1 MMFRSMALTIILF
14 LTSCSASESGN
25 TDSDR
30 TASDG
35 TDNAAPSNEVSETQ
49 AVTAQEQPSSNNDLL
64 LTSEDVASSQTCAL
78 DLRELRRL
86 GCVPSDPGSCIDPAT
101 GQPYCGVANW
111 LNDFHERDP
120 RFSEALDILK
130 EPEII
135 GGKDV
140 PLYAYLETVLITPD
154 VNLIRPLCSGVLI
167 HPGAVL
173 TARHCVQ
180 DGTAIDGSSVR
191 FGREFDGPIH
201 LSVVASVSVPDS
213 IGMVNSDIAILWL
226 SQPVPEFI
234 RPATI
239 ASAND
244 IDSTAGDADFQSTF
258 AKVATIPDA
267 KAAKA
272 ARVVGFGLTEQR
284 TYGTKLYADLAVVT
298 ANCDA
303 GFTDR
308 RTSNF
313 YTDMEFY
320 GCDENQ
326 ELVAGAVRTSGA
338 FSVDTCSGDS
348 GGPVFVVNAE
358 SALSGKLYKASIKP
372 QENPLDVSY
381 RLAGITSRAVET
393 EYIPAGDMRCG
404 NGGIYERISG
414 ANLAWLQTELAERGH
429 QLSMAQ
435 ND

>member
-1 MMFRSMALTIILF
+1 MILRSTALTIILL
-14 LTSCSASESGN
+14 LTSCSASE
-25 TDSDR
+25 TVIPDSDR

-35 TDNAAPSNEVSETQ
+35 LQ
-49 AVTAQEQPSSNNDLL
+49 
-64 LTSEDVASSQTCAL
+64 LTSDNVASSQTCKL

-86 GCVPSDPGSCIDPAT
+86 GCVPSDPESCIDPAT

-111 LNDFHERDP
+111 ISDLHERDP

-140 PLYAYLETVLITPD
+140 ALYAYLETVLITPD

-167 HPGAVL
+167 HPGVVL

-180 DGTAIDGSSVR
+180 DGTAIEGSSVR
-191 FGREFDGPIH
+191 FGREFDAPIH
-201 LSVVASVSVPDS
+201 LSVVASVSVPNS
-213 IGMVNSDIAILWL
+213 IEMANSDIAILWL
-226 SQPVPEFI
+226 AQPVPAFI

-244 IDSTAGDADFQSTF
+244 IDATAGGAGFKSTT
-258 AKVATIPDA
+258 ARIATIPDA
-267 KAAKA
+267 EAAKA
-272 ARVVGFGLTEQR
+272 ARVVGFGLTEKL

-326 ELVAGAVRTSGA
+326 ELVAGAVRISGA

-348 GGPVFVVNAE
+348 GGPIFIVATE
-358 SALSGKLYKASIKP
+358 YARSGRSYKANIKP
-372 QENPLDVSY
+372 QKNPLDVTY
-381 RLAGITSRAVET
+381 RLAGITSRAVNT
-393 EYIPAGDMRCG
+393 RYIPAGNMGCG

-414 ANLAWLQTELAERGH
+414 ANLSWIQNELAERGH